1 MADRPRRPSRSVP
14 LAPDVVAD
22 LEAAGLGGVEL
33 TRGGADAAD
42 LTVHYAT
49 ARTGARAVA
58 ADALYLAEIL
68 WHSQP
73 GPIASMTLRPRAA
86 YLQLVLLHLGAD
98 RLRQWFGEPACYV
111 RAAG

>member
-1 MADRPRRPSRSVP
+1 MADRLRRPTRPVP

-22 LEAAGLGGVEL
+22 LEAAGLRGVEV
-33 TRGGADAAD
+33 TRGGRDAGD
-42 LTVHYAT
+42 LTVHYTT
-49 ARTGARAVA
+49 ARTSARAVA
-58 ADALYLAEIL
+58 SDALYLAEIL
-68 WHSQP
+68 WHSQA

-98 RLRQWFGEPACYV
+98 RLLEWFGAPACEV